1 MEGSREIGLFWEKIR
16 NSVDEIVG
24 CLEGFDSESLNW
36 RPLDDD
42 NSLDVLATHTMGNLR
57 NNLLN
62 VLCGLSVARPGL
74 ARYSHGGESGPQPP
88 SAFGISPRQAGGEGK
103 WRLCASLPGARASEC
118 GPEQGWV
125 TEVWTG
131 ASCHYAGGHGG
142 RRS

>member
-1 MEGSREIGLFWEKIR
+1 MGSSREIDLLWEKIR
-16 NSVDEIVG
+16 NTVDELVG
-24 CLEGFDSESLNW
+24 FLEGLDGDSLNW
-36 RPLDDD
+36 RPLD
-42 NSLDVLATHTMGNLR
+42 NASSLYVLAVHAMGNSWS
-57 NNLLN
+57 NFLN

-88 SAFGISPRQAGGEGK
+88 LPSASPPAERGERGNGDYAQVS
-103 WRLCASLPGARASEC
+103 RGRGPPEC

-142 RRS
+142 GRS